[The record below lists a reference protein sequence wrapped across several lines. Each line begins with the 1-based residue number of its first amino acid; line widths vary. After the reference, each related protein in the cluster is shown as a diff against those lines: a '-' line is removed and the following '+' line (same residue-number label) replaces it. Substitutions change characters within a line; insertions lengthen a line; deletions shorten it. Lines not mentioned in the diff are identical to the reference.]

1 MKYTR
6 FDALQF
12 RLQECGRAGYLDSND
27 DGSSPVSEKHCF
39 RSWAL
44 CHRYRM
50 LMPQR
55 YSFEFRLVPMGTGR
69 KGSVKAGRDANL
81 SLREQLSC
89 AGGQV

>member
-1 MKYTR
+1 
-6 FDALQF
+6 
-12 RLQECGRAGYLDSND
+12 
-27 DGSSPVSEKHCF
+27 
-39 RSWAL
+39 
-44 CHRYRM
+44 M